1 MFKTFAFAATA
12 LTLAAGSAFAA
23 PSDDARTHFQAIA
36 SGDTQIVMR
45 AYADQAQLNWVGGP
59 LDGTYA
65 TTDAIRGTWE
75 KFGKAVGP
83 LKLTIGS
90 IEESANPKGSTVSA
104 NVVFEGKMPIK
115 VRYVLTYREGTICE
129 SASGE
134 TMRAIGAR
142 SPRAP
147 MPSRILMMFGYVR
160 DSAPSA
166 AWPGSEARPAAA
178 ARAACISTA
187 ENLESGCRMGN
198 SWGDGMESPS
208 CCSLTCRCPL

>member
-83 LKLTIGS
+83 LKLTIG
-90 IEESANPKGSTVSA
+90 
-104 NVVFEGKMPIK
+104 KMPIK
-115 VRYVLTYREGTICE
+115 VRYVLTYREGKIV
-129 SASGE
+129 SE
-134 TMRAIGAR
+134 TWQIDPKLNVA
-142 SPRAP
+142 
-147 MPSRILMMFGYVR
+147 L
-160 DSAPSA
+160 A
-166 AWPGSEARPAAA
+166 A
-178 ARAACISTA
+178 TA
-187 ENLESGCRMGN
+187 ETAGK
-198 SWGDGMESPS
+198 
-208 CCSLTCRCPL
+208 TATY